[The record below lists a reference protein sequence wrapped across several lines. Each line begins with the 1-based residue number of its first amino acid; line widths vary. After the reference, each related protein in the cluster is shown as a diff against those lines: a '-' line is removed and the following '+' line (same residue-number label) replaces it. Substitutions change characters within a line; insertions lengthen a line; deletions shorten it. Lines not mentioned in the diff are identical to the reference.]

1 MKVQALGL
9 GQWNEMVFK
18 KYLIH
23 SYLNEQVENNL
34 YKSLLKGTID
44 FNRFDCIMRLA
55 RKTIAMNS
63 K

>member
-44 FNRFDCIMRLA
+44 FNRFGCIMRLA
-55 RKTIAMNS
+55 
-63 K
+63 